1 MFELAK
7 KFIAFCNTD
16 VSIYEFAEKTNT
28 PKALKHT
35 LPAESYNKLT
45 TYGKS
50 IFDLYTAP
58 TTNLIANISTNSLF
72 YNNITRL
79 EMEYRWQW
87 GSYSFVGKT
96 FHDNPDMTAKAY
108 FDGIVNKYSKNYWES
123 TYSEYFIN

>member
-1 MFELAK
+1 MYINANISPVKIDLAK

-16 VSIYEFAEKTNT
+16 VSIYEFAEMTNT

-87 GSYSFVGKT
+87 GSYSSWEKRF
-96 FHDNPDMTAKAY
+96 DNPT
-108 FDGIVNKYSKNYWES
+108 
-123 TYSEYFIN
+123 